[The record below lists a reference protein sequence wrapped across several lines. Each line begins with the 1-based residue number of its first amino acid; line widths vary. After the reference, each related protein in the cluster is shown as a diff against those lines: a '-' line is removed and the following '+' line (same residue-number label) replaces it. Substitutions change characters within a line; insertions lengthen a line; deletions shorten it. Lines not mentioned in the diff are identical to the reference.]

1 MRKYMFDITSEKMNF
16 NMMKNA
22 FTLSAC
28 HIQASVKKEVKM
40 NEWRFFFKS
49 LQPLSHNFGGQFR
62 GEGGY

>member
-28 HIQASVKKEVKM
+28 HIQASVKKNKSKRM
-40 NEWRFFFKS
+40 NGVSFLYDIHSKLILIVE
-49 LQPLSHNFGGQFR
+49 
-62 GEGGY
+62 